1 LTFWEAVL
9 LAVGGVVA
17 GIINTN
23 AGGGSLITVP
33 LLNMAGVPG
42 TVANGTNRVGVLV
55 QNLGATLEFRRLGV
69 SGVRAALPVL
79 VPNVIGALVG
89 AVLISGVTDE
99 AFERAFGLL
108 MIPILFLS
116 LRQATR
122 SRPDDEERALWPWW
136 WSAPLYFA
144 VGVYG
149 GAFQAGVGLLLLLA
163 LSRAGYDLV
172 TANSIKVVVIL
183 VQTVI
188 ALPVFIARDQVAWG
202 PALVLAAGFGVG
214 GLVGARVA
222 VIGGERVIRPILV
235 VAVVVLAGRMLG
247 LY

>member
-1 LTFWEAVL
+1 MTFWEAVL
-9 LAVGGVVA
+9 LAVGGVAA
-17 GIINTN
+17 GVINTN

-33 LLNMAGVPG
+33 LLDLAGVPG

-55 QNLGATLEFRRLGV
+55 QNLSATAEFRRLHM
-69 SGVRAALPVL
+69 SGIRASLPVL
-79 VPNVIGALVG
+79 IPNMVGALVG
-89 AVLISGVTDE
+89 ALVISNVTDE

-122 SRPDDEERALWPWW
+122 SRPDEHAAVWPWW
-136 WSAPLYFA
+136 WSAPLYFG

-163 LSRAGYDLV
+163 LSRAGWDLV
-172 TANSIKVVVIL
+172 MANSIKVVVIL

-188 ALPVFIARDQVAWG
+188 VLPVFIVQGQVDWG
-202 PALVLAAGFGVG
+202 PALVLAAGFGLG
-214 GLVGARVA
+214 GLAGARVA

-235 VAVVVLAGRMLG
+235 VAVVVLSGRMLG